1 MAVQKKLVF
10 FPERRVTA
18 ILSNAFEVHPA
29 KFRSSAT
36 EFTALRGSLSSRKKH
51 KFTAD
56 HNFHSEPVLW
66 KIYVLD
72 SGGGRKEI
80 FLPEMPSFIFI
91 NHSKLK
97 GWAEM

>member
-10 FPERRVTA
+10 FLEGRVTA
-18 ILSNAFEVHPA
+18 ILSNLLEVHPA
-29 KFRSSAT
+29 KSRSSVT
-36 EFTALRGSLSSRKKH
+36 EFTAVRRSLSSKEKH
-51 KFTAD
+51 NLTAG

-72 SGGGRKEI
+72 SRGKRKEI
-80 FLPEMPSFIFI
+80 FLPEMPSSIFI